1 MRKNFIIACIV
12 LAQTNV
18 LLGQIPAFTNV
29 NDASGIQ
36 DVAKIAQPFGY
47 GASLADFDNDG
58 DVDFF
63 LATDS
68 GIPDRLYEN
77 NGNGVFQDIAT
88 TVGLASLRP
97 SNASLWIDYDGDH
110 LLDLLVVGNCLEPDC
125 DAAIVARLYR
135 QTATGEFIDS
145 TASAGLTFG
154 IKYDQGEANP
164 LITVGGLSAADIN
177 NDGYLDIL
185 ITVWKGKNTLFLNNG
200 DSSFTDITT
209 TSGLPITTDDNW
221 QAIFHDFNTDG
232 FLDIYFNMDFTA
244 NELWL
249 NNGDNTFNDIASIT
263 NTDTAFNEMGM
274 TLGDY
279 DNDGDLDV
287 YATNITTDGKFNV
300 FLKNVSQ
307 GNSLGFE
314 EVAKSLGVS
323 DNGWDWGTTFL
334 DANNDGWLDL
344 AATNGYLSFTADRS
358 RLWLN
363 QNGESFSDISNS
375 SNFNDDLFATTLLAF
390 DMDRDGDLDLLQ
402 TLKEN
407 ENTAQPLVLY
417 NNALNT
423 SAATSNYLVVKPR
436 MTGQNHFSIGA
447 TLSIRIGELRM
458 MRLIT
463 AGTSFYGQEPSEA
476 FFGVADNAI
485 IDELRVRWPDNT
497 VTVLNDIPANQVLT
511 VTNET
516 VLEEVSGCTDFR
528 SCNFNPL
535 ATIDDGSCEYIQPAE
550 ILGETESGF
559 EIIDNYT
566 YDTNQEGEL
575 IWTVEGGELLSGQ
588 GSTNVSIKWGL
599 NCIGTVSVQEQIG
612 SCGVRTNTLEV
623 TLNINN
629 RASEV
634 SIAKVWNQMLLAA
647 IRGDLA
653 RPTVHARNLFHS
665 SVAMYDTWAVYNG
678 TRPYLLDNTVNGFS
692 STLEGFVPQ
701 EEIPTSIEKALSY
714 AMYRLIQHRFKD
726 SPNSQES
733 AERLSLLMEQLR
745 YDTAITSTDY
755 KSGDAAAFGNYVAQT
770 IIAYGLI
777 DNSREATAYN
787 NAFYQPVNPSLDLN
801 SPDNRATG
809 ILDPN
814 RWQPLKFDIFVDQS
828 GNPISES
835 TPTFLSPEWGNVY
848 PFALSPDSK
857 EIFTRD
863 GNNYTVYHNPQSPPE
878 LPSAEDNNS
887 NGYKWNFSLVSIWS
901 SHLDPTDGVLWDI
914 SPNSIGNIDINL
926 LPSNYNSYAAFYN
939 EIQGGDTSSGYNLN
953 PKTGQPYEI
962 QMVPRGDY
970 TRVLAEF
977 WADGPDSETPPGH
990 WFTILNYVSSHEFFS
1005 RKFNGS
1011 GNELDALEW
1020 DVKSYFI
1027 LGGGMHDAAVSAWG
1041 IKGWYDY
1048 IRPISAIRYM
1058 SELGQSTDSS
1068 LSNYHPDGIRLKEG
1082 FIEVVTPGDPLS
1094 GSSDEHVGK
1103 IKLYSWL
1110 GHDAISN
1117 NATGIAGVGWLLAEN
1132 WWPYQRP
1139 SFVTPPF
1146 AGFISGHS
1154 TFSRAAAEILTL
1166 VTGDPY
1172 FPGGMGEFVA
1182 KKDEFLVFEQ
1192 GPSVDVRLQW
1202 ATYRDASDQ
1211 TSLSRIWGGIHPP
1224 VDDIPGRIV
1233 GEKVGIDAYNFAVP
1247 YFEQSEKKY
1256 IQNVSERSPI
1266 VIYPNPVTDK
1276 VFFDQLGERNQIS
1289 IFSLGGQLLLNGF
1302 IDSMTESFD
1311 LSTLPSGIYIIKIHD
1326 DNNDNDLYKLISK
1339 N

>member
-1 MRKNFIIACIV
+1 MGKHLIIACIGLIHV
-12 LAQTNV
+12 NF
-18 LLGQIPAFTNV
+18 LLGQLPVFSDV
-29 NDASGIQ
+29 NTASGIQ

-77 NGNGVFQDIAT
+77 NGNGVFRDIAP

-125 DAAIVARLYR
+125 DAAIIAHLYR

-154 IKYDQGEANP
+154 IKYNRGEVNP

-185 ITVWKGKNTLFLNNG
+185 ITIWKGKNTLFLNNG
-200 DSSFTDITT
+200 DSSFRDITT

-249 NNGDNTFNDIASIT
+249 NNGDNTFTDIASIT
-263 NTDTAFNEMGM
+263 KTDTAFNEMGM
-274 TLGDY
+274 TLGDF

-287 YATNITTDGKFNV
+287 YATNITTDGKYNV
-300 FLKNVSQ
+300 FLKNISQ

-323 DNGWDWGTTFL
+323 DSGWDWGTTFF
-334 DANNDGWLDL
+334 DANNDGWVDL
-344 AATNGYLSFTADRS
+344 GATNGYLSFTADRS
-358 RLWLN
+358 KLWLN

-375 SNFNDDLFATTLLAF
+375 SNFNDDLFATSLLAF

-407 ENTAQPLVLY
+407 ESTAQPLVLY
-417 NNALNT
+417 KNGLNT
-423 SAATSNYLVVKPR
+423 STATSNYLVIKPR

-447 TLSIRIGELRM
+447 TVSIKTGELQM

-476 FFGVADNAI
+476 FFGVADNDI
-485 IDELRVRWPDNT
+485 IDELRIRWPDNT
-497 VTVLNDIPANQVLT
+497 ITVLEKVAANQVLT
-511 VTNET
+511 ITNDN
-516 VLEEVSGCTDFR
+516 VLEELFGCTDPE
-528 SCNFNPL
+528 SCNYNPL
-535 ATIDDGSCEYIQPAE
+535 ATIDDGSCEFIQPAE
-550 ILGETESGF
+550 ILGETESGLGN
-559 EIIDNYT
+559 INNYIYNT
-566 YDTNQEGEL
+566 DQESEL
-575 IWTVEGGELLSGQ
+575 IWTVQGGELLNGQ
-588 GSTNVSIKWGL
+588 GSNNVSIKWGL
-599 NCIGTVSVQEQIG
+599 NRIGTVSVLEQSG
-612 SCGVRTNTLEV
+612 SCGERSETLEV
-623 TLNINN
+623 ILDINN

-647 IRGDLA
+647 IREDLA
-653 RPTVHARNLFHS
+653 RPTIHARNLFHS

-678 TRPYLLDNTVNGFS
+678 TRPYLLDNTINGFS

-701 EEIPTSIEKALSY
+701 EDISISIEKALSY

-726 SPNSQES
+726 SPNSGAS
-733 AERLSLLMEQLR
+733 SNRLSLLMDQLG
-745 YDTAITSTDY
+745 YDTAVTTTDY

-770 IIAYGLI
+770 IIAYGLT
-777 DNSREATAYN
+777 DNSREATAYD
-787 NAFYQPVNPSLDLN
+787 NAFYQPVNPSLELN
-801 SPDNRATG
+801 NNSNTNTG

-814 RWQPLKFDIFVDQS
+814 RWQPLTFDVFVDQS
-828 GNPISES
+828 GNSISES
-835 TPTFLSPEWGNVY
+835 TPNFLSPEWGNVY
-848 PFALSPDSK
+848 PFALSSDSK
-857 EIFTRD
+857 RIFKRN
-863 GNNYTVYHNPQSPPE
+863 GNNYTVYHNPLRPPE
-878 LPSAEDNNS
+878 LPPVGNNNL
-887 NGYKWNFSLVSIWS
+887 NGYKWNFSLVSIWG

-914 SPNSIGNIDINL
+914 SPNSIGNIDINS
-926 LPSNYNSYAAFYN
+926 LPSNYNAYDTFYN
-939 EIQGGDTSSGYNLN
+939 ENQGGDTSSGYSIN

-990 WFTILNYVSSHEFFS
+990 WFTILNDVSSHELFS
-1005 RKFNGS
+1005 RKFSGI

-1020 DVKSYFI
+1020 DVKSYFV

-1068 LSNYHPDGIRLKEG
+1068 LSNYHPDGIGLKEG
-1082 FIEVVTPGDPLS
+1082 YIEIVTPDDPLS
-1094 GSSDEHVGK
+1094 GMNDEHVGK

-1110 GHDAISN
+1110 GHDAIEA
-1117 NATGIAGVGWLLAEN
+1117 NASGIAGVGWLLAEN

-1146 AGFISGHS
+1146 AGFVSGHS

-1166 VTGDPY
+1166 ITGDPY
-1172 FPGGMGEFVA
+1172 FPGGMGEFIA

-1192 GPSVDVRLQW
+1192 GPSVDVKLQW

-1224 VDDIPGRIV
+1224 VDDIPGRII
-1233 GEKVGIDAYNFAVP
+1233 GEKIGIDAYNFALP
-1247 YFEQSEKKY
+1247 YFEKSQKLYTQSEF
-1256 IQNVSERSPI
+1256 ERPEMI
-1266 VIYPNPVTDK
+1266 VYPNPVTDK
-1276 VFFDQLGERNQIS
+1276 LFFNQIQDGEQIY
-1289 IFSLGGQLLLNGF
+1289 IFSMGGKLLMHDV
-1302 IDSMTESFD
+1302 IDAETREFD
-1311 LSTLPSGIYIIKIHD
+1311 MSTLPSGVYIIKFSSKD
-1326 DNNDNDLYKLISK
+1326 ELGKLIIK